1 VSYKSI
7 DLQTSLPRTAEMSP
21 LQHQQQQRPLTEQS
35 LLGQQAVKTA
45 EHDAKRSVKS
55 ESTSNGTISERQQ
68 RESNKQSSSRN
79 KKQPSENTLE
89 ESNPAE
95 HPYKGKHIDFMG

>member
-1 VSYKSI
+1 LSYKSV

-45 EHDAKRSVKS
+45 DHDAKRSVKT
-55 ESTSNGTISERQQ
+55 ESTSNSTISERQH
-68 RESNKQSSSRN
+68 RERNKQSSSRN
-79 KKQPSENTLE
+79 KKQPMEHTPE
-89 ESNPAE
+89 DSNPAE